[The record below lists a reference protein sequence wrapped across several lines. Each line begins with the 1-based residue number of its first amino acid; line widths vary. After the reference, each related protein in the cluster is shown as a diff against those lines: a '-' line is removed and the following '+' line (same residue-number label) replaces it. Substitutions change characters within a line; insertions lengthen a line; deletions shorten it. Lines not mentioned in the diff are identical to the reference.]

1 MTKKKIIIYLTVFIV
16 AVWASAVFRNIILAD
31 PAKNFAPACKNVVS
45 PQCQTYVLQI
55 SAQKKFD
62 EAVQIQKVRIKEN
75 ERILKFYKSKIV
87 DKCLFEMDAKEAQNS
102 LQACIGTQKGLRDY
116 FLLKTAE
123 FTVRD
128 IFIDSLA
135 VSQIQ
140 YSEFK
145 DKKSAVKTLKHMK
158 KILKQNKY
166 VTNRDVMFKIL
177 DKELAEI
184 K

>member
-1 MTKKKIIIYLTVFIV
+1 MTKKKILIYLIIFVA
-16 AVWASAVFRNIILAD
+16 AVWGSAMFRHTVLTD
-31 PAKNFAPACKNVVS
+31 PAEDLAPVCKNVVS

-55 SAQKKFD
+55 SSQKKFD
-62 EAVQIQKVRIKEN
+62 EALQIQKVRIKEN
-75 ERILKFYKSKIV
+75 ESLLKFYKSKIV

-145 DKKSAVKTLKHMK
+145 DKKSAVKTLKHMQ
-158 KILKQNKY
+158 KILKNNKY
-166 VTNRDVMFKIL
+166 VTNRDIMFKII

>member
-1 MTKKKIIIYLTVFIV
+1 MTKKKILIYLIIFIA
-16 AVWASAVFRNIILAD
+16 AVWGAALFRHAVLSD
-31 PAKNFAPACKNVVS
+31 PAENLAPACKIVVA
-45 PQCQTYVLQI
+45 PECQAYVLKI
-55 SAQKKFD
+55 SSEKKYE
-62 EAVQIQKVRIKEN
+62 EALKIQKIRIKEN
-75 ERILKFYKSKIV
+75 EKLLKFYKSKVV
-87 DKCLFEMDAKEAQNS
+87 DKCLFQMDAKEAQDS
-102 LQACIGTQKGLRDY
+102 LYACIGTRKGLRDY
-116 FLLKTAE
+116 YLLRTAE

-128 IFIDSLA
+128 IFVDSLA

-145 DKKSAVKTLKHMK
+145 DKKAAIKTLKHLQ

-166 VTNRDVMFKIL
+166 VTNRDVMFKII

>member
-1 MTKKKIIIYLTVFIV
+1 MK
-16 AVWASAVFRNIILAD
+16 
-31 PAKNFAPACKNVVS
+31 
-45 PQCQTYVLQI
+45 
-55 SAQKKFD
+55 
-62 EAVQIQKVRIKEN
+62 IQKIRIKEN
-75 ERILKFYKSKIV
+75 EKLLKFYKSKVV
-87 DKCLFEMDAKEAQNS
+87 DKCLFQMDAKEAQDS
-102 LQACIGTQKGLRDY
+102 LYACIGTRKGLRDY
-116 FLLKTAE
+116 YLLRTAE

-128 IFIDSLA
+128 IFVDSLA

-145 DKKSAVKTLKHMK
+145 DKKAAIKTLKHLQ

-166 VTNRDVMFKIL
+166 VTNRDVMFKII

>member
-1 MTKKKIIIYLTVFIV
+1 M
-16 AVWASAVFRNIILAD
+16 
-31 PAKNFAPACKNVVS
+31 
-45 PQCQTYVLQI
+45 
-55 SAQKKFD
+55 
-62 EAVQIQKVRIKEN
+62 
-75 ERILKFYKSKIV
+75 
-87 DKCLFEMDAKEAQNS
+87 
-102 LQACIGTQKGLRDY
+102 QACIGTQKGLRDY

-158 KILKQNKY
+158 KYLNKINMLQTGTLCLK
-166 VTNRDVMFKIL
+166 F
-177 DKELAEI
+177 
-184 K
+184 